1 MNSWLKREMT
11 DKTEREYFFQRENK
25 FSYNPLVFH
34 FLNLSYNLYILKTLE
49 VFSYWERISTSI
61 FWIDLDSVIW
71 MGLKGPN
78 CFFWIETQWTN
89 YGKRPGDPEAEVEIV
104 VPGEGV
110 EWKKK
115 VKRFRRSKAAKGHQ
129 KLQTSVISTYRI
141 TSNHVGLSFCN
152 LAFGNRTVFNL
163 NQLNRLQSNRLQRVR
178 QHWAA
183 KHIQLT
189 EVF

>member
-1 MNSWLKREMT
+1 MSLQTIFSLKCSSLR
-11 DKTEREYFFQRENK
+11 
-25 FSYNPLVFH
+25 SIH
-34 FLNLSYNLYILKTLE
+34 FPKKKKNGCEVRNYIE

-78 CFFWIETQWTN
+78 CFIWIETQWTN